1 MVAKVWNYFTQII
14 NSGITKRKCLKCGTL
29 LSTPDDLSTGHLINH
44 LKTRG
49 HEKEWEE

>member
-1 MVAKVWNYFTQII
+1 MVAKVWNYFTQVII
-14 NSGITKRKCLKCGTL
+14 SGITKRKCLKYGAL
-29 LSTPDDLSTGHLINH
+29 LSTPDDFIDWTLNH